1 MVLAKRGFVV
11 FSVIKIVTSP
21 KQRAQV
27 LEILQSVA
35 DLTWPTPGCT
45 GCCVSEEDT
54 LQKPIRYT
62 EQWES
67 EEALYSHIRSE
78 LYRRLL
84 SALELSK
91 KEPEVKFYFA
101 SQTKGFELVEAIR
114 NSSSAE
120 TNCEHSNEPGGSGE
134 SKPDLSQRAALE
146 HIARAPNGSH

>member
-11 FSVIKIVTSP
+11 FSVIKIVPSP

-27 LEILQSVA
+27 LEILRSVA
-35 DLTWPTPGCT
+35 DLTWPSPGCL
-45 GCCVSEEDT
+45 GCCLSEEDS

-67 EEALYSHIRSE
+67 EETLHAHIRSE

-84 SALELSK
+84 GALELSR

-101 SQTKGFELVEAIR
+101 SHTKGFELIEAIR
-114 NSSSAE
+114 NSPNPE
-120 TNCEHSNEPGGSGE
+120 TTGDHSHEPGGSGDPIGHSSE
-134 SKPDLSQRAALE
+134 RGALQ
-146 HIARAPNGSH
+146 HIARAPNGSD